1 MDQDVPPQA
10 ADDGGLTEGL
20 EGLPA
25 NRPCVYDAKL
35 RTLQTLRHAT
45 PAAAMTEGLEGSRV
59 NRPHAREAKLRT
71 LQTLR
76 QQQADLGCEGRD
88 QR

>member
-35 RTLQTLRHAT
+35 RTLQTLR
-45 PAAAMTEGLEGSRV
+45 
-59 NRPHAREAKLRT
+59 
-71 LQTLR
+71 